1 MPSVPPSEAGRS
13 NLLRRQ
19 RFADGAGA
27 ADGGRAWR
35 ARRGRRDRRR
45 RRLASFSSKKSAGHR
60 WDAYDES
67 GRAGFCSRGELDE
80 ALAVRRNVG
89 EYSAR
94 VLHEI
99 EDPQLHECLVHFF
112 RPHNRALDLLLGW
125 ETGYPT

>member
-1 MPSVPPSEAGRS
+1 MKLARR
-13 NLLRRQ
+13 LLL
-19 RFADGAGA
+19 AGA
-27 ADGGRAWR
+27 
-35 ARRGRRDRRR
+35 
-45 RRLASFSSKKSAGHR
+45 R
-60 WDAYDES
+60 WDVYDES

-94 VLHEI
+94 VLREI